1 MPITSK
7 STLETELANWLHRT
21 DLSGQYEEWEQMAEE
36 LFKGEI
42 RRPTD
47 PQISGVRV
55 GVTRATGTLST
66 SNAYISKP
74 TGFMN
79 GYYLS
84 LTATHTPLRYV
95 APDVMPT
102 KMRTGSGQPRYWTV
116 ADVILFDVLPDSAYA
131 YELAYYAIPVTL
143 VGAASGD
150 TNTVLTAAPLCY
162 LAACLHFAFDYIA
175 DSDNASKW
183 LGRYK
188 IYADNANAAF
198 REQQYSSGAIAATH
212 EYSTP

>member
-1 MPITSK
+1 MPITTK
-7 STLETELANWLHRT
+7 ATLETELANWLHRT

-42 RRPTD
+42 RRPQD
-47 PQISGVRV
+47 PQITGLRL
-55 GVTRATGTLST
+55 GVTRGTGTLST

-79 GYYLS
+79 AYS
-84 LTATHTPLRYV
+84 FVLTADQIPLIYV
-95 APDVMPT
+95 APDVIVE
-102 KMRTGSGQPRYWTV
+102 KARTGSGRPRYWTV
-116 ADVILFDVLPDSAYA
+116 ADVVQLDVLPDSAYA
-131 YELAYYAIPVTL
+131 YEFAYYAQPVTL
-143 VGAASGD
+143 VGAAAGA
-150 TNTVLTAAPLCY
+150 TNTVIDAAPLCY
-162 LAACLHFAFDYIA
+162 LAACLHFAYDYIA

-188 IYADNANAAF
+188 VYADNANKAF
-198 REQQYSSGAIAATH
+198 RSQQYSSGSIAATH